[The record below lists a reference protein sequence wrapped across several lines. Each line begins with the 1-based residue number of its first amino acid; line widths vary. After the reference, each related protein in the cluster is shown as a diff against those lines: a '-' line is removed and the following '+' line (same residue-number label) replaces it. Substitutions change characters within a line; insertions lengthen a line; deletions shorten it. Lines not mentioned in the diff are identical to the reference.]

1 MIFRSIF
8 FYLKYSLLEVS
19 CLKKG
24 LIILLMFSFLFV
36 PIVKAENDMAPTA
49 KSAILIEAST
59 GKILYNKNANER
71 LAPASMTKI
80 MSMLLIMEAIEKG
93 QISLDDKVLISQN
106 AASMGG
112 SQLFLQ
118 PNQTAKV
125 EDLLKGIAIAS
136 GNDAVV
142 AMAEKIG
149 GTEEKF
155 VEMMNKKAQ
164 ELGLKNTQFKNP
176 HGLDTQD
183 HYSSSYDMA
192 MMAKELVKHETILNY
207 TSVYEE
213 YLTKSDGTELWMV
226 NTNKLVKFYEGVD
239 GLKTGYTATAGYCL
253 TATALKN
260 GMRLISVV
268 MGEDSSANRSTDTV
282 ALLNYGFNSY
292 KLNTIVSKDKNLG
305 QVKINKGQKE
315 YANLR
320 VKDSVTELLNINEKN
335 KKYTFQTDINN
346 VTAPI
351 KEGKKVGTLQVKYKN
366 KVVKTADITIDRDVQ
381 KANLWDLFKRNMSL
395 VVRGK

>member
-1 MIFRSIF
+1 M
-8 FYLKYSLLEVS
+8 
-19 CLKKG
+19 KKG
-24 LIILLMFSFLFV
+24 LLLLFIFSLLLPMSV
-36 PIVKAENDMAPTA
+36 LAESDMAPTA

-59 GKILYNKNANER
+59 GKILYNKNANEK

-93 QISLDDKVLISQN
+93 QIKLTDKINISEN

-118 PNQTAKV
+118 PNTTAKV

-176 HGLDTQD
+176 HGLDTEG

-192 MMAKELVKHETILNY
+192 MMARELVKHEAILNY

-239 GLKTGYTATAGYCL
+239 GLKTGYTTTAGYCL

-282 ALLNYGFNSY
+282 SLLNYGFNSY
-292 KLNTIVSKDKNLG
+292 KLNTIVSKDKKLG
-305 QVKINKGQKE
+305 KIKINKGKEE
-315 YANLR
+315 YANLK
-320 VKDSVTELLNINEKN
+320 VKNSVTELLNVNDKV
-335 KKYTFQTDINN
+335 KKYTLQTNIDN
-346 VTAPI
+346 VTAPV
-351 KEGKKVGTLQVKYKN
+351 KEGEKVGTLKIKYKN
-366 KVVKTADITIDRDVQ
+366 KTIKTADITVDRNLK
-381 KANLWDLFKRNMSL
+381 KANLWDLYKRNLGL
-395 VVRGK
+395 VVSGK